1 MKHATL
7 ACVCEYCLCCV
18 AAGTARQP
26 HTNGG
31 AIMQRSDR
39 GLEVNGADVLIR
51 RRTCAHHHAAA
62 PAAAAPAAAA
72 PAAAAPAPQSMAAG
86 GESMAASDLAELLAR
101 CCLERASPVQQQH
114 IREFLDKKKK
124 TFDDLSDI
132 ELSSDDDE

>member
-7 ACVCEYCLCCV
+7 ACVCEYCLRCV
-18 AAGTARQP
+18 AAGTAPQP

-51 RRTCAHHHAAA
+51 RRTCAHHHD
-62 PAAAAPAAAA
+62 AAAAAAAA
-72 PAAAAPAPQSMAAG
+72 APQSMAAG
-86 GESMAASDLAELLAR
+86 GECMAASDLAELLAR
-101 CCLERASPVQQQH
+101 CCLERASPLQQQH

-124 TFDDLSDI
+124 TFDALPDI